1 VGTLAGRVAIV
12 TGAGRGFGRAIAMGL
27 AAEGASVAL
36 VARSQADLE
45 AVRRDIVSAGGRA
58 VATPA
63 DVTSRGEVE
72 RAVKDAEAALGPVSL
87 LISCAGIGEPYGPV
101 GVVDPD
107 AWWQAQAVHLRG
119 PLLFVSALLP
129 GMRERRQGRIVT
141 ISAIAGNRVTPNLS
155 AYGMGKNA
163 QIRLVQ
169 HIAAEQ
175 KDFGIAAFA
184 IEPGTAVTDLAEST
198 IADPDAQRWLPGMV
212 AALTKMR
219 DEKRDP
225 APVFARCAEMCVA
238 LGSGKYDALSG
249 RYLEPWDDFDAL
261 LREAPDRN

>member
-1 VGTLAGRVAIV
+1 VGTLAGQAAIV
-12 TGAGRGFGRAIAMGL
+12 TGAGRGFGKAIAKGL
-27 AAEGASVAL
+27 ASEGASVAL
-36 VARSQADLE
+36 VARSRSDLD
-45 AVRRDIVSAGGRA
+45 AVAQEIASTGGKA
-58 VATPA
+58 MATPA
-63 DVTSRGEVE
+63 DVTDRAQVE
-72 RAVKDAEAALGPVSL
+72 RAVQEAEAALGPPSL
-87 LISCAGIGEPYGPV
+87 LISCAGVGDPYGPV
-101 GVVDPD
+101 GLVDPD
-107 AWWQAQAVHLRG
+107 EWWRAQAVHLRG

-129 GMRERRQGRIVT
+129 GMRARRLGRIVI

-175 KDFGIAAFA
+175 KAFGIAAFA
-184 IEPGTAVTDLAEST
+184 IEPGTAITDLAEST
-198 IADPDAQRWLPGMV
+198 IAAPDAQRWLPGMV

-225 APVFARCAEMCVA
+225 APVFARCVEMCAA
-238 LGSGKYDALSG
+238 LASGKYDALSG

-261 LREAPDRN
+261 LRELTPA